1 MSVDENGSF
10 VITFILHMSA
20 IYGYH
25 QGGSVTAE
33 KIGEVGN
40 KQSASDVLSILN
52 GAFDKGELL

>member
-10 VITFILHMSA
+10 VITFIRHMSA

-33 KIGEVGN
+33 KIGEVG
-40 KQSASDVLSILN
+40 
-52 GAFDKGELL
+52 KGELL